1 MAHDEF
7 DKKDAPGAEAV
18 SSSTTVSRR
27 AFVAQIVVGA
37 TILVAPA
44 VVTAAP
50 PGDAEELQKGKED
63 PVPSKSSWNFPAP
76 SRSSDIVP
84 SRSPIPRPSTSPLP
98 SPTSPPR
105 SASRPSGNDT
115 PAPVQPS
122 PTRDKY
128 FDFFG

>member
-1 MAHDEF
+1 MADEF
-7 DKKDAPGAEAV
+7 KKEDAPGAPGVTAAA
-18 SSSTTVSRR
+18 TVSRR
-27 AFVAQIVVGA
+27 GFVAQIVVGA
-37 TILVAPA
+37 TILVAPS

-50 PGDAEELQKGKED
+50 PGDAEALQKGKED
-63 PVPSKSSWNFPAP
+63 PAPSKSSWNFPAP

>member
-7 DKKDAPGAEAV
+7 EKKGAPGADAAGGA
-18 SSSTTVSRR
+18 TVSRR
-27 AFVAQIVVGA
+27 GFVAQIVVGA
-37 TILVAPA
+37 TILVAPS

-50 PGDAEELQKGKED
+50 PGDAEALQKGKED
-63 PVPSKSSWNFPAP
+63 PAPSKSSWNFPAP

-105 SASRPSGNDT
+105 SASRPSGNET

-122 PTRDKY
+122 SPGRAKY